1 MPIVSKLKVVMADRD
16 ISVNELSEK
25 VGRSAVNLSHL
36 RCNHSKGIRISL
48 LEDLSRAALPTGRF
62 TRVRAARSRGAG
74 LTEPAGVAEA
84 SFVIFPLK
92 RHGKDA

>member
-48 LEDLSRAALPTGRF
+48 LEDLCRELHCQPG
-62 TRVRAARSRGAG
+62 
-74 LTEPAGVAEA
+74 EPAGVAEA